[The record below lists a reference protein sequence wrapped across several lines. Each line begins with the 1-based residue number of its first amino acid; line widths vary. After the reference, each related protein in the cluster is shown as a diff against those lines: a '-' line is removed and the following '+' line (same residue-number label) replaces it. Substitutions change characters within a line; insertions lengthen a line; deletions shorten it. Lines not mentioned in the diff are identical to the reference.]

1 MGMTIWILVSVM
13 LLSLAALGYRQG
25 AIRVSFSL
33 IGIIVAALLA
43 GPLAKYVKPMLPHVG
58 IHDPT
63 IIWLVSPLIVFWIL
77 LIPFKSAG
85 FFVHRKV
92 EVHFKYKEDNI
103 QLIRWTRLNARL
115 GLGLGLV
122 NGLAYLV
129 LMSFII
135 FDFSYWT
142 AQVATSDDEGRLV
155 KLLNRMGRDSETTGF
170 AQIARAIDP
179 MPDSYFKDADLAGL
193 LYQNPQLRDRLADYP
208 LFISLTERDDFKQL
222 GQNTEFQNAW
232 KQRAPIRQ
240 LLGNDQFKSLWNNQE
255 TANLVMGIVTDNFDD
270 LCAYLQTGQSA
281 KYGSEKITGR
291 WGFNIAATTSR
302 LLETR
307 PVISSREMRTLRAWV
322 TQSYAKTAF
331 VAGADG
337 QAFLKSL
344 PHMTTQPGKPPTTET
359 VTWQG
364 KWKVDGADY
373 ELSLSSGGKKQS
385 MPAQIDSTDST
396 RLTIKDDKTTLVFA
410 RE

>member
-1 MGMTIWILVSVM
+1 MTIWILVAVM

-33 IGIIVAALLA
+33 IGIIVSALLA

-63 IIWLVSPLIVFWIL
+63 VIWLVSPLIVFWIL

-92 EVHFKYKEDNI
+92 EVHFKYKEDSM
-103 QLIRWTRLNARL
+103 QLIRWHRLNARL

-129 LMSFII
+129 LISFII
-135 FDFSYWT
+135 FDLSYWT

-155 KLLNRMGRDSETTGF
+155 KLLNRMGRDSEATGF

-179 MPDSYFKDADLAGL
+179 MPDSYFKNADLAGL

-208 LFISLTERDDFKQL
+208 MFISLTERDDFKQL

-232 KQRAPIRQ
+232 KQHAPIRQ
-240 LLGNDQFKSLWNNQE
+240 LLNNDQFKSIWENRE
-255 TANLVMGIVTDNFDD
+255 TANLVWDIVQDNFDD

-281 KYGSEKITGR
+281 KYGPEKITGR
-291 WGFNIAATTSR
+291 WDFNAGATTSK

-307 PVISSREMRTLRAWV
+307 TVISSREMRTLRAWV

-337 QAFLKSL
+337 QAFLKNL
-344 PHMTTQPGKPPTTET
+344 PHLKTQPGPPPTTET
-359 VTWQG
+359 ATWQG
-364 KWKVDGADY
+364 KWKGDGANY
-373 ELSLSSGGKKQS
+373 ELSLNSGGQKQS
-385 MPAQIDSTDST
+385 MPAQTDGT
-396 RLTIKDDKTTLVFA
+396 RLTIKDDKTPLVFD

>member
-25 AIRVSFSL
+25 AVRVSFSL
-33 IGIIVAALLA
+33 IGIIVSAFLA
-43 GPLAKYVKPMLPHVG
+43 GPLAKFVKPMLPHVG

-63 IIWLVSPLIVFWIL
+63 VIWLLSPLIVFWIL
-77 LIPFKSAG
+77 MIPFKSAG

-92 EVHFKYKEDNI
+92 EVHFKYKEDSL
-103 QLIRWTRLNARL
+103 QLLRWNRLNARL
-115 GLGLGLV
+115 GLGLGLI

-129 LMSFII
+129 LISFII
-135 FDFSYWT
+135 FDLSYWT

-155 KLLNRMGRDSETTGF
+155 KLLNRMGHDSETTGY

-179 MPDSYFKDADLAGL
+179 MPDNYFKYADLAGL

-208 LFISLTERDDFKQL
+208 MFISLTEREDFKQL
-222 GQNTEFQNAW
+222 GQNNEFQNAW

-240 LLGNDQFKSLWNNQE
+240 LLGNDQFKSLWKNQE
-255 TANLVMGIVTDNFDD
+255 TANMVMGIVQDNYDD
-270 LCAYLQTGQSA
+270 LCTYLQTGQSA
-281 KYGSEKITGR
+281 KYGSEKIVGR
-291 WGFNIAATTSR
+291 WGFNVAATTSR

-337 QAFLKSL
+337 QAFLKNL
-344 PHMTTQPGKPPTTET
+344 PHLKTQPGQPPTTET
-359 VTWQG
+359 ATWQG
-364 KWKVDGADY
+364 KWKGDGKDY
-373 ELSLSSGGKKQS
+373 DLSLNSGSKKQS
-385 MPAQIDSTDST
+385 MPAQINDT

>member
-1 MGMTIWILVSVM
+1 MGMTIWILALV
-13 LLSLAALGYRQG
+13 LLASLAALGFRQG

-33 IGIIVAALLA
+33 VGIIISALLA
-43 GPLAKYVKPMLPHVG
+43 GPLARYVKPMLPHVG

-63 IIWLVSPLIVFWIL
+63 VIWLVSPLIVFWIL

-92 EVHFKYKEDNI
+92 EVHFKYKEDSM
-103 QLIRWTRLNARL
+103 QLIRWNRLNARL
-115 GLGLGLV
+115 GLGLGLM

-129 LMSFII
+129 LISFII
-135 FDFSYWT
+135 FDLSYWT

-155 KLLNRMGRDSETTGF
+155 KMLNRMGRDSETTGF

-179 MPDSYFKDADLAGL
+179 MPDSYFKNADLAGL

-208 LFISLTERDDFKQL
+208 MFISLTERDDFKQL

-232 KQRAPIRQ
+232 KQHAPIRQ
-240 LLGNDQFKSLWNNQE
+240 LLNNDQFKSIWGNQE
-255 TANLVMGIVTDNFDD
+255 TANLVWGIVQDNFDD
-270 LCAYLQTGQSA
+270 LCAYLQTGQSV
-281 KYGSEKITGR
+281 KYDSEKITGR
-291 WGFNIAATTSR
+291 WDFNIAATTSR

-337 QAFLKSL
+337 QAFLKNL
-344 PHMTTQPGKPPTTET
+344 PHLKTQPGQPPTTET
-359 VTWQG
+359 ATWQG
-364 KWKVDGADY
+364 KWKGDGADY
-373 ELSLSSGGKKQS
+373 ELSLSSSGRKQS
-385 MPAQIDSTDST
+385 MPGQIDGT

>member
-1 MGMTIWILVSVM
+1 MGMTIWILALV
-13 LLSLAALGYRQG
+13 LLASLAALGFRQG

-33 IGIIVAALLA
+33 AGIIISALLA
-43 GPLAKYVKPMLPHVG
+43 GPLTRYVKPMLPHVG

-63 IIWLVSPLIVFWIL
+63 VIWLVSPLIVFWIL

-92 EVHFKYKEDNI
+92 EVYFKYKEDNMK
-103 QLIRWTRLNARL
+103 LIRWNRLNARL
-115 GLGLGLV
+115 GLGLGLM

-129 LMSFII
+129 LISFII
-135 FDFSYWT
+135 FDLSYWT

-170 AQIARAIDP
+170 AQIARAIDT
-179 MPDSYFKDADLAGL
+179 MPDSYFKNADLAGL

-208 LFISLTERDDFKQL
+208 MFISLTERDDFKQL

-232 KQRAPIRQ
+232 KQHAPIRQ
-240 LLGNDQFKSLWNNQE
+240 LLDNDQFKSIWGNQE
-255 TANLVMGIVTDNFDD
+255 TANLVRGIVQDNFDD

-281 KYGSEKITGR
+281 KYGPEKIIGR
-291 WGFNIAATTSR
+291 WDFNIAATTSR

-337 QAFLKSL
+337 QAFLKNL
-344 PHMTTQPGKPPTTET
+344 PHLKTQPGQPPTTET
-359 VTWQG
+359 ATWQG
-364 KWKVDGADY
+364 KWKGDGADY
-373 ELSLSSGGKKQS
+373 ELSLSSGGQKQS
-385 MPAQIDSTDST
+385 MPGQIDGT

>member
-1 MGMTIWILVSVM
+1 MTIWILVAVM

-33 IGIIVAALLA
+33 VGIIVSALLA
-43 GPLAKYVKPMLPHVG
+43 GPLARYVKPILPHVG

-63 IIWLVSPLIVFWIL
+63 VIWLVSPLIVFWIL

-92 EVHFKYKEDNI
+92 EVHFKYKEDSM
-103 QLIRWTRLNARL
+103 QLIRWNRLNARL
-115 GLGLGLV
+115 GLGLGLM

-129 LMSFII
+129 LISFII
-135 FDFSYWT
+135 FDLSYWT

-155 KLLNRMGRDSETTGF
+155 KMLNRMGRDSETTGF

-179 MPDSYFKDADLAGL
+179 MPDSYFKNADLAGL

-208 LFISLTERDDFKQL
+208 MFISLTERDDFKQL

-232 KQRAPIRQ
+232 KQHAPIRQ
-240 LLGNDQFKSLWNNQE
+240 LLNNDQFKSIWGNQE
-255 TANLVMGIVTDNFDD
+255 TANLVWGIVQDNFDD
-270 LCAYLQTGQSA
+270 LCAYLQTGQSV
-281 KYGSEKITGR
+281 KYDSEKITGR
-291 WGFNIAATTSR
+291 WDFNIAATTSR

-337 QAFLKSL
+337 QAFLKNL
-344 PHMTTQPGKPPTTET
+344 AHLKTQPGQPPTTET
-359 VTWQG
+359 AAWQG
-364 KWKVDGADY
+364 KWKGDAANY
-373 ELSLSSGGKKQS
+373 ELSLSSGGQKQS
-385 MPAQIDSTDST
+385 MPAQIEGT
-396 RLTIKDDKTTLVFA
+396 RLTIKDDKTTLVFDH
-410 RE
+410 E

>member
-63 IIWLVSPLIVFWIL
+63 IIWLVSPFIVFWVL

-85 FFVHRKV
+85 FFVNRKV

-142 AQVATSDDEGRLV
+142 AQIATSDDEGRLV

-179 MPDSYFKDADLAGL
+179 MPDSYFKYADLAGL

-208 LFISLTERDDFKQL
+208 MFISLTERDDFIQL
-222 GQNTEFQNAW
+222 GQNSEFQNAW
-232 KQRAPIRQ
+232 KQHAPIRQ
-240 LLGNDQFKSLWNNQE
+240 WLDNDQF
-255 TANLVMGIVTDNFDD
+255 
-270 LCAYLQTGQSA
+270 
-281 KYGSEKITGR
+281 
-291 WGFNIAATTSR
+291 
-302 LLETR
+302 
-307 PVISSREMRTLRAWV
+307 
-322 TQSYAKTAF
+322 
-331 VAGADG
+331 
-337 QAFLKSL
+337 
-344 PHMTTQPGKPPTTET
+344 
-359 VTWQG
+359 
-364 KWKVDGADY
+364 
-373 ELSLSSGGKKQS
+373 
-385 MPAQIDSTDST
+385 
-396 RLTIKDDKTTLVFA
+396 
-410 RE
+410 

>member
-1 MGMTIWILVSVM
+1 MTIWILALV
-13 LLSLAALGYRQG
+13 LLASLAALGFRQG
-25 AIRVSFSL
+25 ATRVSFSL
-33 IGIIVAALLA
+33 IGIIVSALLA
-43 GPLAKYVKPMLPHVG
+43 GPLARYVKPMLPHVG

-63 IIWLVSPLIVFWIL
+63 VIWLVSPLIVFWIL

-92 EVHFKYKEDNI
+92 EVYFKYKEDSMK
-103 QLIRWTRLNARL
+103 LIRWNRLNARL
-115 GLGLGLV
+115 GLGLGLM

-129 LMSFII
+129 LISFII
-135 FDFSYWT
+135 FDLSYWT

-155 KLLNRMGRDSETTGF
+155 KLLNRMGHDSETTGF

-208 LFISLTERDDFKQL
+208 MFISLTERDDFKQL

-232 KQRAPIRQ
+232 KQHAPIRQ
-240 LLGNDQFKSLWNNQE
+240 LLNNDQFKSIWGNQE
-255 TANLVMGIVTDNFDD
+255 TANLVWGIVQDNFDD

-281 KYGSEKITGR
+281 KYGPEKIIGR
-291 WGFNIAATTSR
+291 WDFNITATTSR

-322 TQSYAKTAF
+322 TQSYAKTVF
-331 VAGADG
+331 VAGADS
-337 QAFLKSL
+337 QAFLKNLSHL
-344 PHMTTQPGKPPTTET
+344 KTQSGQPSTTET
-359 VTWQG
+359 ATWQG
-364 KWKVDGADY
+364 KWKGEGANY
-373 ELSLSSGGKKQS
+373 ELSLSSGGQKQS
-385 MPAQIDSTDST
+385 MPAQIDGT

>member
-1 MGMTIWILVSVM
+1 MGMTIWILALV
-13 LLSLAALGYRQG
+13 LLASLAALGFRQG

-33 IGIIVAALLA
+33 VGIIISALLA
-43 GPLAKYVKPMLPHVG
+43 GPLARYVKPMLPHVG

-63 IIWLVSPLIVFWIL
+63 VIWLVSPLIVFWIL

-92 EVHFKYKEDNI
+92 EVYFKYKEDNMK
-103 QLIRWTRLNARL
+103 LIRWNRLNARL
-115 GLGLGLV
+115 GLGLGLI

-129 LMSFII
+129 LISFII
-135 FDFSYWT
+135 FDLSYWT

-155 KLLNRMGRDSETTGF
+155 KLLNRMGRDSETTGL

-179 MPDSYFKDADLAGL
+179 MPDSYFKNADLAGL
-193 LYQNPQLRDRLADYP
+193 LYQNPQLRDRLAGYP
-208 LFISLTERDDFKQL
+208 MFILLTERDDFKQL

-232 KQRAPIRQ
+232 KQHAPIRQ
-240 LLGNDQFKSLWNNQE
+240 LLDNDQFKSIWKNQE
-255 TANLVMGIVTDNFDD
+255 TASLVQGIVQDNFDD
-270 LCAYLQTGQSA
+270 LCAYLQTGQSV
-281 KYGSEKITGR
+281 KYDSEKITGR
-291 WGFNIAATTSR
+291 WDFNIAATTSR

-337 QAFLKSL
+337 QAFLKNL

-359 VTWQG
+359 ATWQG
-364 KWKVDGADY
+364 KWKGDGADY